1 MNMMSLESEL
11 RGLLKKRVR
20 KEEVKSLMMR
30 LYGQYFEKEFLD
42 GEEEKSPYIEIN
54 SFYIYMQFEIETK
67 EVEVR
72 GTRTNPEYVS
82 EKVDY
87 FWSALSRIT
96 NGNIERKNIQYKKK
110 EDSYIVQMYFS
121 IRYEVEALQ

>member
-1 MNMMSLESEL
+1 MMSLESEL